1 MSVPVRWEIVQ
12 VRLDSP
18 PKRISKPE
26 GAAGVYLVF
35 WWDSIPLGHALIHA
49 EEFPLNEADFR
60 NRTLRAIAP
69 AVGNY
74 LLPDAF
80 APILPVRWQ
89 NHPQV
94 PPAKLESLLGLN
106 RPLAQLGTKIL
117 PPNPKISTSVI
128 VCTSRRPQQLKRCLA
143 SLRELNPSPT
153 EIIVVDNGPDD
164 PGTLRVVEEFDGV
177 IYLPEPIPGLS
188 RARNRGILGSRG
200 EILAFTDDDVLIHPQ
215 WLFWVQETLSQQTAL
230 GMTGLVLPAEL
241 ETESQVQFEFDFGG
255 FNRGYRPIN
264 FDSTF
269 FNCMLRRGVP
279 VWNIGAGAN
288 MAFRRDAF
296 DRVGLFDER
305 LGAGA
310 SGCSEDSEFWYRMLA
325 AGLSTKYEPRAVV
338 WHSHRLERAAF
349 KSQMNQYMRG
359 HVAALLVQLE
369 RHRHIGNL
377 RRLLLTIPYAY
388 FRRSAGMGLKD
399 DWGALFNEILGCA
412 WGVGTYFH
420 QSLVRVFRPARRS
433 NSLDQKS
440 IYQKMSY
447 QHKRAFSDFL
457 RNNPFPG
464 PYTQGLFYREKMRAI
479 HRVAPDAPVED
490 VLEVGG
496 GRSGLTS
503 LLYPNAQIINID
515 LNQEYASAACNQWP
529 GVRFM
534 SGDATDLPF
543 EDERFDAVT
552 MFDLLE
558 HVPNDRQAIKEAFRV
573 LRPGGFLIVST
584 PNENWRFPY
593 YRLMKPY
600 CPPEEK
606 LFSEWGHVRRG
617 YSRTEI
623 EKLVGF
629 PANRTADFINPLTVL
644 CHDVGFSNLKRR
656 WRQICWAILSP
667 LTLLGY
673 TLHRAE
679 TKGTETVYIWMK
691 QTADCESEQRL
702 SVPRSSDQPF
712 ATARGE
718 MVFDA
723 QSNQ

>member
-1 MSVPVRWEIVQ
+1 MSVPVRWEIIQ
-12 VRLDSP
+12 VRLDWP
-18 PKRISKPE
+18 PKRISKPLN
-26 GAAGVYLVF
+26 AAGAYLAF
-35 WWDSIPLGHALIHA
+35 WWGSIPLGHALIHA

-60 NRTLRAIAP
+60 NRTLRAITP

-80 APILPVRWQ
+80 RPTLPVRWQ
-89 NHPQV
+89 NHPSA
-94 PPAKLESLLGLN
+94 PPAKLQPLVALN
-106 RPLAQLGTKIL
+106 RPLAQLGIKVFPATQDV
-117 PPNPKISTSVI
+117 STSVI
-128 VCTSRRPQQLKRCLA
+128 VCTRRRPQELKRCLA
-143 SLRELNPSPT
+143 SLQQLNPSAT
-153 EIIVVDNGPDD
+153 EIIVVDNAPDD
-164 PGTLRVVEEFDGV
+164 PGTVKVVEEFDGV
-177 IYLPEPIPGLS
+177 IYLPEPAPGLS

-200 EILAFTDDDVLIHPQ
+200 EILAFTDDDVLVHPH
-215 WLFWVQETLSQQTAL
+215 WVLAVQEALLDKTTL

-241 ETESQVQFEFDFGG
+241 ETVSQIQFEFDFGG

-269 FNCMLRRGVP
+269 FDCMLGRGVP

-288 MAFRRDAF
+288 MAFSRDAF
-296 DRVGLFDER
+296 ERVGLFDER

-349 KSQMNQYMRG
+349 KSQMKQYMRG

-377 RRLLLTIPYAY
+377 RRLFLTIPYAY
-388 FRRSAGMGLKD
+388 FRRSAGMGLRD
-399 DWGALFNEILGCA
+399 DWGALFSEILGCA

-420 QSLVRVFRPARRS
+420 QSLACVFRPARRS

-440 IYQKMSY
+440 ISQKMSY
-447 QHKRAFSDFL
+447 QHKRAFGDFL

-490 VLEVGG
+490 
-496 GRSGLTS
+496 
-503 LLYPNAQIINID
+503 
-515 LNQEYASAACNQWP
+515 
-529 GVRFM
+529 
-534 SGDATDLPF
+534 
-543 EDERFDAVT
+543 ERFDAVT

-558 HVPNDRQAIKEAFRV
+558 HVPDDRQAIKEAFRV

-593 YRLMKPY
+593 YGLMKPY

-667 LTLLGY
+667 VTLLGY

-679 TKGTETVYIWMK
+679 TKGTETVYIWVK
-691 QTADCESEQRL
+691 HPSEHR
-702 SVPRSSDQPF
+702 SDQRRNAPSGEEYQP
-712 ATARGE
+712 TAPRGE

-723 QSNQ
+723 GSNP

>member
-1 MSVPVRWEIVQ
+1 MSVPVRWEIIQ
-12 VRLDSP
+12 VRLDWP
-18 PKRISKPE
+18 LKRISKPE
-26 GAAGVYLVF
+26 AAAGVYLVF
-35 WWDSIPLGHALIHA
+35 WWENIPLGHALIHT
-49 EEFPLNEADFR
+49 EEFPLNEADFLG
-60 NRTLRAIAP
+60 RTLRAITP

-74 LLPDAF
+74 LLPDVF

-89 NHPQV
+89 NHPSV
-94 PPAKLESLLGLN
+94 PPARLEALMDLD
-106 RPLAQLGTKIL
+106 RPLAQLGTKVLL
-117 PPNPKISTSVI
+117 PSQEISTSVI

-143 SLRELNPSPT
+143 SLQELNPAPT
-153 EIIVVDNGPDD
+153 ELIVVDNGPDD
-164 PGTLRVVEEFDGV
+164 PGTVKVVEEFDGV
-177 IYLPEPIPGLS
+177 IYLPEPAPGLS

-200 EILAFTDDDVLIHPQ
+200 EILAFTDDDVLVHPH
-215 WLFWVQETLSQQTAL
+215 WLLGVKESLSEKATL

-241 ETESQVQFEFDFGG
+241 ETGPQVQFEFDFGG

-269 FNCMLRRGVP
+269 FNCMLKRGVP
-279 VWNIGAGAN
+279 VWRIGAGAN

-325 AGLSTKYEPRAVV
+325 AGLSIKYEPRAVV

-349 KSQMNQYMRG
+349 ESQMKQYMRG

-369 RHRHIGNL
+369 KHRHLGNL

-388 FRRSAGMGLKD
+388 FRRLAGMRLKD
-399 DWGALFNEILGCA
+399 DWRALFNEMLGCA
-412 WGVGTYFH
+412 WGVTTYFH
-420 QSLVRVFRPARRS
+420 HTWPHVFSPAPRP
-433 NSLDQKS
+433 NSLDQES
-440 IYQKMSY
+440 TSRKMSC
-447 QHKRAFSDFL
+447 QHKRAFGDFL
-457 RNNPFPG
+457 KKNPFPG

-479 HRVAPDAPVED
+479 HRVAPDAPVAEI
-490 VLEVGG
+490 LEVGG

-515 LNQEYASAACNQWP
+515 LNREYASAPCNQWP

-558 HVPNDRQAIKEAFRV
+558 HVTDDHQAISEAFRV

-593 YRLMKPY
+593 YGFMKPY
-600 CPPEEK
+600 CPPEEN

-617 YSRTEI
+617 YSRAEI

-629 PANRTADFINPLTVL
+629 PASRTADFINPLTVL
-644 CHDVGFSNLKRR
+644 CHDVGFSNLTRR
-656 WRQICWAILSP
+656 WRQICWTILSP
-667 LTLLGY
+667 ITLVGY
-673 TLHRAE
+673 TLHRAQ
-679 TKGTETVYIWMK
+679 TKGTETVYIWFK
-691 QTADCESEQRL
+691 HPVGYRSEQR
-702 SVPRSSDQPF
+702 RTASSSPDYPL
-712 ATARGE
+712 ATAGTGIPK
-718 MVFDA
+718 
-723 QSNQ
+723 

>member
-1 MSVPVRWEIVQ
+1 MSVPVRWEIIQ
-12 VRLDSP
+12 VRLDWP
-18 PKRISKPE
+18 PKRISKPLN
-26 GAAGVYLVF
+26 AAGVYLVF
-35 WWDSIPLGHALIHA
+35 WWGSIPLGHVLIHA

-60 NRTLRAIAP
+60 NRTLRAITP

-80 APILPVRWQ
+80 LPTLPVRWQ
-89 NHPQV
+89 NHPPV
-94 PPAKLESLLGLN
+94 PPAKLQPLVALN
-106 RPLAQLGTKIL
+106 RPLAQLGIKVLSATQEV
-117 PPNPKISTSVI
+117 STSVI
-128 VCTSRRPQQLKRCLA
+128 VCTRRRPQELKRCLA
-143 SLRELNPSPT
+143 SLQQLNPSAT
-153 EIIVVDNGPDD
+153 EIIVVDNSPDD
-164 PGTLRVVEEFDGV
+164 PGTVKVVEEFDGV
-177 IYLPEPIPGLS
+177 IYLPEPAPGLS

-200 EILAFTDDDVLIHPQ
+200 EILAFTDDDVLVHPH
-215 WLFWVQETLSQQTAL
+215 WLLGVHEAL
-230 GMTGLVLPAEL
+230 LDKTTHGMTGLVLPAEL
-241 ETESQVQFEFDFGG
+241 ETTSQIQFEFDFGG

-269 FNCMLRRGVP
+269 FKCMLNRGVP
-279 VWNIGAGAN
+279 VWRIGAGAN

-325 AGLSTKYEPRAVV
+325 AGLSIKYEPRAVV
-338 WHSHRLERAAF
+338 WHSHRRDGAAF
-349 KSQMNQYMRG
+349 KSQMKQYMRG

-369 RHRHIGNL
+369 KHQHIGNL
-377 RRLLLTIPYAY
+377 RRLFLTIPYAY
-388 FRRSAGMGLKD
+388 LRRITGMRFKD
-399 DWGALFNEILGCA
+399 DWRALFNEMLGCA
-412 WGVGTYFH
+412 SGLTVYCH
-420 QSLVRVFRPARRS
+420 QSLPRIFRPAPRA
-433 NSLDQKS
+433 NSLDHKS
-440 IYQKMSY
+440 NSEKMTYQN
-447 QHKRAFSDFL
+447 KRAFSDFL
-457 RNNPFPG
+457 RKNPFPG

-479 HRVAPDAPVED
+479 HRVAPDAPVAD

-515 LNQEYASAACNQWP
+515 LNREYASAPCNQWP

-543 EDERFDAVT
+543 ADERFDAVT

-558 HVPNDRQAIKEAFRV
+558 HVTDDRQAIREAFRV
-573 LRPGGFLIVST
+573 LRPGGFLMVST

-593 YRLMKPY
+593 YRLMKPH

-617 YSRTEI
+617 YSRKEI

-629 PANRTADFINPLTVL
+629 PAGRTANFINPLTVL
-644 CHDVGFSNLKRR
+644 CHDVGFSNLTRR
-656 WRQICWAILSP
+656 WRQVCWAMLSP
-667 LTLLGY
+667 VTLLGY
-673 TLHRAE
+673 VLHRVD
-679 TKGTETVYIWMK
+679 TKGTETVYVWVK
-691 QTADCESEQRL
+691 HPSEHRSEQRRNA
-702 SVPRSSDQPF
+702 STRQEYQST
-712 ATARGE
+712 TARGE

-723 QSNQ
+723 ESNR

>member
-1 MSVPVRWEIVQ
+1 V
-12 VRLDSP
+12 
-18 PKRISKPE
+18 
-26 GAAGVYLVF
+26 AAGVYLVF
-35 WWDSIPLGHALIHA
+35 WWENIPLGHALIHA
-49 EEFPLNEADFR
+49 EEFPLNEADFLGR
-60 NRTLRAIAP
+60 ISRAIAP

-74 LLPDAF
+74 LLPDVF

-89 NHPQV
+89 NHPSL
-94 PPAKLESLLGLN
+94 PPASLEPLTDLD
-106 RPLAQLGTKIL
+106 RPLAQLGTKVR
-117 PPNPKISTSVI
+117 PPSREISTSVI
-128 VCTSRRPQQLKRCLA
+128 VCTRRRPQHLKRCLA
-143 SLRELNPSPT
+143 SLHELNPSPT
-153 EIIVVDNGPDD
+153 EIIVVDNRPDD
-164 PGTLRVVEEFDGV
+164 PGTLKVIEEFDGV
-177 IYLPEPIPGLS
+177 IYLPEPAPGLS
-188 RARNRGILGSRG
+188 RARNRGILASRG
-200 EILAFTDDDVLIHPQ
+200 EILAFTDDDVLVHPH
-215 WLFWVQETLSQQTAL
+215 WLLGVQTTLSEKTTL

-269 FNCMLRRGVP
+269 FNCMLGRGVP
-279 VWNIGAGAN
+279 VWRIGAGAN
-288 MAFRRDAF
+288 MAFHRDAF

-325 AGLSTKYEPRAVV
+325 AGLSVKYEPRAVV

-349 KSQMNQYMRG
+349 ESQMKQYMRG

-369 RHRHIGNL
+369 KHRHLGNL
-377 RRLLLTIPYAY
+377 RRLFLTIPYAY
-388 FRRSAGMGLKD
+388 FRRLAGMRVKD
-399 DWGALFNEILGCA
+399 DWGAVFNEMIGCA
-412 WGVGTYFH
+412 RGVTTYFRLSWSH
-420 QSLVRVFRPARRS
+420 VFRPAPRP
-433 NSLDQKS
+433 NSLDQKLIS
-440 IYQKMSY
+440 QKMSY
-447 QHKRAFSDFL
+447 QHKRPFGDFL
-457 RNNPFPG
+457 RKNPFPG

-479 HRVAPDAPVED
+479 HRVAPDTPVVD
-490 VLEVGG
+490 ILEVGG

-503 LLYPNAQIINID
+503 LLYPSAQIVNID
-515 LNQEYASAACNQWP
+515 LNREYASAPCNQWP
-529 GVRFM
+529 GVQFM

-558 HVPNDRQAIKEAFRV
+558 HVPDDYQAIREAFRV

-673 TLHRAE
+673 SLHRAE
-679 TKGTETVYIWMK
+679 TKGTETVYIWVK
-691 QTADCESEQRL
+691 QPADGGSEQRR
-702 SVPRSSDQPF
+702 SVLRSSDHPL

-718 MVFDA
+718 MVFGS
-723 QSNQ
+723 QGNH

>member
-1 MSVPVRWEIVQ
+1 MSVPVRWEIIQ
-12 VRLDSP
+12 VRLDWP
-18 PKRISKPE
+18 PKRIRKPE

-35 WWDSIPLGHALIHA
+35 WWENIPLGHALIHA
-49 EEFPLNEADFR
+49 EEFPLNDGDFR
-60 NRTLRAIAP
+60 SRTLRAIAP

-74 LLPDAF
+74 LLPDVF

-89 NHPQV
+89 NHPAV
-94 PPAKLESLLGLN
+94 PPARLEPLMELN
-106 RPLAQLGTKIL
+106 RPLAQLGTKVL
-117 PPNPKISTSVI
+117 PPSQEISTSII

-143 SLRELNPSPT
+143 SLRELNPAPI

-164 PGTLRVVEEFDGV
+164 PGTVKVVEEFDDV
-177 IYLPEPIPGLS
+177 IYLPEPAPGLS
-188 RARNRGILGSRG
+188 RARNRGILRSRG
-200 EILAFTDDDVLIHPQ
+200 EILAFTDDDVLVHPH
-215 WLFWVQETLSQQTAL
+215 WLLGVQDTLSEKATV

-241 ETESQVQFEFDFGG
+241 ETEAQVQFEFDFGG
-255 FNRGYRPIN
+255 FNRGYCPIN

-269 FNCMLRRGVP
+269 FSCMVGRGVP
-279 VWNIGAGAN
+279 VWRIGAGAN

-325 AGLSTKYEPRAVV
+325 AGLSIRYEPRAVV

-349 KSQMNQYMRG
+349 ESQMRQYMRG

-369 RHRHIGNL
+369 KHRHLGNL
-377 RRLLLTIPYAY
+377 RRLFLTIPYAY
-388 FRRSAGMGLKD
+388 FRRLAGMRLKD
-399 DWGALFNEILGCA
+399 DWGALFSEMLGCA
-412 WGVGTYFH
+412 RGVTTYFH
-420 QSLVRVFRPARRS
+420 QSWPRVFRPAPRQ
-433 NSLDQKS
+433 NSPDQES
-440 IYQKMSY
+440 ISRKMSY
-447 QHKRAFSDFL
+447 QHKRSFGDFL
-457 RNNPFPG
+457 RKNPFPG

-479 HRVAPDAPVED
+479 HRVAPDAPVAEI
-490 VLEVGG
+490 LEVGG

-515 LNQEYASAACNQWP
+515 LNREYASAPCNQWP

-558 HVPNDRQAIKEAFRV
+558 HVPDDRQAIMEAFRV

-593 YRLMKPY
+593 YRLMKPH

-623 EKLVGF
+623 ENLVGF
-629 PANRTADFINPLTVL
+629 PASRTADFINPLTVL
-644 CHDVGFSNLKRR
+644 CHDVGFSNLTRR

-667 LTLLGY
+667 ITLLGY
-673 TLHRAE
+673 ALHRAE
-679 TKGTETVYIWMK
+679 TKGTETVYIWVK
-691 QTADCESEQRL
+691 RPAGYGSEQRRNA
-702 SVPRSSDQPF
+702 SRSSDHPLT
-712 ATARGE
+712 TAYGE
-718 MVFDA
+718 MVFGA

>member
-1 MSVPVRWEIVQ
+1 MSVPARWEVIQ
-12 VRLDSP
+12 VRLDGP
-18 PKRISKPE
+18 LKRISKPE
-26 GAAGVYLVF
+26 AAAGVYLVF

-69 AVGNY
+69 TVGNY
-74 LLPDAF
+74 LLPCAF
-80 APILPVRWQ
+80 PPTLPVRWQ
-89 NHPQV
+89 NHPRV
-94 PPAKLESLLGLN
+94 PPTTVESLMGLD
-106 RPLAQLGTKIL
+106 RPLAQLGSKVL
-117 PPNPKISTSVI
+117 PSSQEVSTSVI
-128 VCTSRRPQQLKRCLA
+128 VCTSRRPEQLKRCLA
-143 SLRELNPSPT
+143 ALQELNPSPT
-153 EIIVVDNGPDD
+153 EIIVVDNGPDE
-164 PGTLRVVEEFDGV
+164 PGTLKVAEEFDQV
-177 IYLPEPIPGLS
+177 IYLPEPVPGLS
-188 RARNRGILGSRG
+188 RARNRGILRSRG
-200 EILAFTDDDVLIHPQ
+200 EILAFTDDDVLVDPH
-215 WLFWVQETLSQQTAL
+215 WLLWVQETLSQKTTL

-264 FDSTF
+264 FDSIF
-269 FNCMLRRGVP
+269 FNCMLGRGVP
-279 VWNIGAGAN
+279 VWRIGAGAN
-288 MAFRRDAF
+288 MAFHRDAF

-325 AGLSTKYEPRAVV
+325 AGLSIRYEPRAVV
-338 WHSHRLERAAF
+338 WHSHRRDRAPF
-349 KSQMNQYMRG
+349 KSQMKQYMRG

-369 RHRHIGNL
+369 KHRHIGNL
-377 RRLLLTIPYAY
+377 RRLFLTIPYAY
-388 FRRSAGMGLKD
+388 LRRLAGMRIKD
-399 DWGALFNEILGCA
+399 DWGALFSEMLGCA
-412 WGVGTYFH
+412 WGLTTYFQ
-420 QSLVRVFRPARRS
+420 QSLPRAFGLARHPDP
-433 NSLDQKS
+433 LDHKS
-440 IYQKMSY
+440 TSRKMSH
-447 QHKRAFSDFL
+447 QHKRAFGDFL
-457 RNNPFPG
+457 KKNPFPG

-479 HRVAPDAPVED
+479 HRVAPDAPVAN

-515 LNQEYASAACNQWP
+515 LNGEYASAPCNRWP
-529 GVRFM
+529 GVRFV

-558 HVPNDRQAIKEAFRV
+558 HVTEDHQAIREAFRV

-593 YRLMKPY
+593 YQLMKPY

-629 PANRTADFINPLTVL
+629 PASRTADFINPLTVL
-644 CHDVGFSNLKRR
+644 CHDVGFSNLTRR

-667 LTLLGY
+667 VTLVGY
-673 TLHRAE
+673 TLHRTE
-679 TKGTETVYIWMK
+679 TKGTETVYIWVK
-691 QTADCESEQRL
+691 QPAGYRSEQRRKAPGSADYPL
-702 SVPRSSDQPF
+702 

-723 QSNQ
+723 PGNP

>member
-1 MSVPVRWEIVQ
+1 MSVPVRWEIIQ

-18 PKRISKPE
+18 PKRIGKPE

-35 WWDSIPLGHALIHA
+35 WSNSIPLGHALIQA
-49 EEFPLNEADFR
+49 EEFPLNEAGFL

-80 APILPVRWQ
+80 PPTLPVRRQ

-94 PPAKLESLLGLN
+94 PPAKLEGLMDLD
-106 RPLAQLGTKIL
+106 RPLAQLGTKVL
-117 PPNPKISTSVI
+117 PTSREISTSVI
-128 VCTSRRPQQLKRCLA
+128 VCTSRRPRQLKRCLA
-143 SLRELNPSPT
+143 SIHELSPAPT

-164 PGTLRVVEEFDGV
+164 PGTLKVVEEFAGV
-177 IYLPEPIPGLS
+177 IYLPEPAPGLS
-188 RARNRGILGSRG
+188 HARNRGISQSRG
-200 EILAFTDDDVLIHPQ
+200 EILAFTDDDVLVHPQ
-215 WLFWVQETLSQQTAL
+215 WLLWVQETLSHKTAL

-241 ETESQVQFEFDFGG
+241 ETESQVQFEFGFGG
-255 FNRGYRPIN
+255 FNRGYHPIN

-269 FNCMLRRGVP
+269 FNCMLGRGVP

-288 MAFRRDAF
+288 MAFHRDAF

-325 AGLSTKYEPRAVV
+325 AGLSTKYEPRTVV

-349 KSQMNQYMRG
+349 KSQMKQYMRG
-359 HVAALLVQLE
+359 HVVALLVQLE
-369 RHRHIGNL
+369 KHRHPGNL

-388 FRRSAGMGLKD
+388 FRRLAGMRFKD
-399 DWGALFNEILGCA
+399 DWGALFSEILGCA
-412 WGVGTYFH
+412 WGVITYFH
-420 QSLVRVFRPARRS
+420 QSLLRIFRPAPCPD
-433 NSLDQKS
+433 SLDQKS
-440 IYQKMSY
+440 ISRKMSY
-447 QHKRAFSDFL
+447 QHKRAFGDFL
-457 RNNPFPG
+457 RKNPFPG

-479 HRVAPDAPVED
+479 HRVAPDAPVID

-503 LLYPNAQIINID
+503 LLYPNAQVINID
-515 LNQEYASAACNQWP
+515 LNREYASAPCNQWP
-529 GVRFM
+529 GVRFL

-543 EDERFDAVT
+543 EDKRFDAVT

-558 HVPNDRQAIKEAFRV
+558 HVTDDRQAIREAFRV

-593 YRLMKPY
+593 HQLMKAY

-629 PANRTADFINPLTVL
+629 PASRTADFINPLTAW
-644 CHDVGFSNLKRR
+644 CHDVGFSNLTRR

-667 LTLLGY
+667 VTLLGY

-691 QTADCESEQRL
+691 HPAGHGSEQRR
-702 SVPRSSDQPF
+702 SRSNSSDQPG
-712 ATARGE
+712 AE
-718 MVFDA
+718 MVFDP
-723 QSNQ
+723 QSNL